1 MKMIVHPRHTNVGAT
16 RISLSTSHRTCGHGV
31 AATQTKRK
39 DARWGVRTPNQWLSH
54 AQPVGPRHTPCSPQK
69 DSGVRRTA
77 AASCMHSGRP
87 TVVNTD
93 LCTVAV
99 SRIESAGRVW
109 DWPLT
114 ISSVGFASAMS
125 KATLP
130 TKLGGGTNL
139 SGGHSTRQ
147 A

>member
-1 MKMIVHPRHTNVGAT
+1 M
-16 RISLSTSHRTCGHGV
+16 GV
-31 AATQTKRK
+31 
-39 DARWGVRTPNQWLSH
+39 VRTPNQWLSH

-99 SRIESAGRVW
+99 SRIESAGR
-109 DWPLT
+109 
-114 ISSVGFASAMS
+114 SVGFASVMS